1 MARKW
6 KFVKWKY
13 FSSRNNFNLRL
24 SKSKKNIFFKP
35 AADSNHPV
43 SSKKPTFDSLLLIS
57 PRFGGSDAVGE
68 FFKLEKSVFYVE
80 NFDRKYLTELENCKI
95 NGIRIKNGTENNCG
109 TLPMVIQTFEHF
121 SLEEID
127 LNRTKIL
134 YVIRD
139 PRYVEKNRFNW
150 KRKWRSEN
158 LNWCCFSF
166 MPGNAICFPKTPK
179 QTLSFYLGK
188 SRSIFVPQIS
198 WFINMNFGTIFSV
211 NNFFEMIREK
221 KRKAWPSPPNIA
233 IEKNEFKIWRLTSRQ
248 KVVWR

>member
-35 AADSNHPV
+35 AADSNQPV
-43 SSKKPTFDSLLLIS
+43 PFQKQTFDSLLLIS

-80 NFDRKYLTELENCKI
+80 NFERKYLTELENCKI

-139 PRYVEKNRFNW
+139 PRSLAYDFSKESDNHIILIIYINHLNR
-150 KRKWRSEN
+150 
-158 LNWCCFSF
+158 L
-166 MPGNAICFPKTPK
+166 
-179 QTLSFYLGK
+179 L
-188 SRSIFVPQIS
+188 SRSYQ
-198 WFINMNFGTIFSV
+198 GL
-211 NNFFEMIREK
+211 
-221 KRKAWPSPPNIA
+221 KRI
-233 IEKNEFKIWRLTSRQ
+233 
-248 KVVWR
+248 